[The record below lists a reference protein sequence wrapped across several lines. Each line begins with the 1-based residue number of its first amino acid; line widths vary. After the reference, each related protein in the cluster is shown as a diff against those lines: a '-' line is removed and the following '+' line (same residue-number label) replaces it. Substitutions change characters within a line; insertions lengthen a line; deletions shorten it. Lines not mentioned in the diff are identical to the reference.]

1 MDTHFLDSWNGVCA
15 HLRRKKKKERE
26 KKKKQK
32 EGNQQCYKIHSHGTQ
47 IYEGVAVANSQV
59 VFCYLCSFFD
69 HICIFLFIVKL
80 LIFKLLTVHLP
91 MSLCVCEVCV
101 ETTLLLQIQ
110 PLKLSRYHTV
120 NFIVEL
126 FFMESL
132 SMVLKG

>member
-1 MDTHFLDSWNGVCA
+1 M
-15 HLRRKKKKERE
+15 
-26 KKKKQK
+26 
-32 EGNQQCYKIHSHGTQ
+32 
-47 IYEGVAVANSQV
+47 
-59 VFCYLCSFFD
+59 
-69 HICIFLFIVKL
+69 
-80 LIFKLLTVHLP
+80 
-91 MSLCVCEVCV
+91 CEVCV